1 MAKLKSKQ
9 LEASTLIEVL
19 IAMVIIM
26 VVFSMAMGLFSNVL
40 SSGVSMRKVQ
50 IGQQLETLRLQVIKS
65 GSVEQENLQLDSV
78 DYKINVVKQASSAMH
93 IVEIKAAEHG
103 TPAGHIRFLLK
114 MKDENKEN

>member
-65 GSVEQENLQLDSV
+65 GSVEQESLQLDSV
-78 DYKINVVKQASSAMH
+78 DYKISVVKQAASAMQM
-93 IVEIKAAEHG
+93 VEIKANDHG
-103 TPAGHIRFLLK
+103 VPAGHIRFLLK
-114 MKDENKEN
+114 MKDESKEN

>member
-1 MAKLKSKQ
+1 MAKLKSKL

-26 VVFSMAMGLFSNVL
+26 VVFAMAMGLFSNVL

-50 IGQQLETLRLQVIKS
+50 IGQQLEALRLQVIEH
-65 GSVEQENLQLDSV
+65 GSVEQESIRVDSV
-78 DYKINVVKQASSAMH
+78 DYKINVVKQAASAMQM
-93 IVEIKAAEHG
+93 VEIKAADHG
-103 TPAGHIRFLLK
+103 AQAGYIRFLLK